1 MSYQRLTA
9 EEVFT
14 LYETVTH
21 RISVPLC
28 IYDNPATT
36 GFEFNDDLL
45 YAVAALPN
53 VKSVKLGRI
62 PDDIAHMRARLPE
75 SVTTGISGDWRA
87 ASALQAG
94 FDVWYSVIAG
104 LYPQTAL
111 AIARAKDTAA
121 SDRLAPLWAL
131 FRQYGSL
138 RVMAA
143 AAEMSGK
150 VAAPALPFPLASL
163 SGKPRETLAAIT
175 AELALA

>member
-1 MSYQRLTA
+1 
-9 EEVFT
+9 
-14 LYETVTH
+14 
-21 RISVPLC
+21 
-28 IYDNPATT
+28 
-36 GFEFNDDLL
+36 LL

-53 VKSVKLGRI
+53 VKSVKLGRT
-62 PDDIAHMRARLPE
+62 PDNIAHMRARLPE
-75 SVTTGISGDWRA
+75 NVTLGISGDWRA

-163 SGKPRETLAAIT
+163 SGKPRETLAAIL